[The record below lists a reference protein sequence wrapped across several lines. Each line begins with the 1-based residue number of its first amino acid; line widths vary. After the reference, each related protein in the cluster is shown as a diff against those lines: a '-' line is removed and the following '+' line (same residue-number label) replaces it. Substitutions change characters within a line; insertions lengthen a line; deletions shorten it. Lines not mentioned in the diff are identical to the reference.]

1 MPRGYRRGTLPARRV
16 IGGTGGQAL
25 AVPTP
30 QDRSWPDVLW
40 VVRHGESSGNVARD
54 AAEAGGLERIDIAQR
69 DVDVPLSDTGHD
81 QAHTLGRWFGDHDET
96 PTAVWTSP
104 YVRAR
109 QTAEG
114 LVQAAGLDVPV
125 VIDER
130 LREREF
136 GVLDGL
142 TRKGITAQFPDES
155 ERRARLGKFYH
166 RPPGGESWSDV
177 LLRLRSALE
186 HLNRE
191 TAGEKVVLVA
201 HQVVVLLVRYVL
213 EGMTEEQ
220 ILEIDREAEVA
231 NCSLTT
237 YRYDPGQGVRGW
249 MLLDRYNEVGHLERD
264 GRDHGG
270 GA

>member
-1 MPRGYRRGTLPARRV
+1 VTRDGA
-16 IGGTGGQAL
+16 GQAR
-25 AVPTP
+25 AVPSLSD
-30 QDRSWPDVLW
+30 QSWPEVLW

-69 DVDVPLSDTGHD
+69 DMDVPLSDTGHG
-81 QAHTLGRWFGDHDET
+81 QAEALGRWFGGNGER
-96 PTAVWTSP
+96 PTVVWTSP

-114 LVQAAGLDVPV
+114 LVAAAGLDVPLV
-125 VIDER
+125 LDER

-155 ERRARLGKFYH
+155 ERRTRLGKFYH

-177 LLRLRSALE
+177 LLRLRASVDDLRRDA
-186 HLNRE
+186 
-191 TAGEKVVLVA
+191 AGERVVLVA

-220 ILEIDREAEVA
+220 VLEVDREAEVA

-237 YRYDPGQGVRGW
+237 YRHDPSLGLRGG
-249 MLLDRYNEVGHLERD
+249 LRLDAYNEVAHLEHRD
-264 GRDHGG
+264 EEVTAEPDVP
-270 GA
+270 GAPR